1 MEDNSNKCIVPEE
14 VKNEFKSWAI
24 TLSELVLACCI
35 ANGIWMVLLMWFI
48 ISCIVTASLLY
59 KATDE
64 NGNRLD
70 TFHMMNTMSTDEW
83 TKTCK
88 KIVADERKKRWQ
100 NMTAW
105 LLAIACFSKILAMF
119 FAKYL
124 GVTVV
129 TWL

>member
-1 MEDNSNKCIVPEE
+1 MEDNNNECIVPEE
-14 VKNEFKSWAI
+14 AKNEFKGWAI
-24 TLSELVLACCI
+24 TLSELALAGCI
-35 ANGIWMVLLMWFI
+35 ANGVWMVLLMWFI
-48 ISCIVTASLLY
+48 ISCIVTAGLLY

-88 KIVADERKKRWQ
+88 KIVADERKKRWL

-105 LLAIACFSKILAMF
+105 LLAIACFSKMLAMF

-124 GVTVV
+124 GVTIV